1 MSEERGVSAAAVALS
16 FLLGG
21 ALGACVGLILAPDTG
36 RKTRERLRDLAA
48 EARERA
54 PGVAGGGGGGEAG
67 RDRVEEAIDQG
78 RSLLDEKR
86 SVLNSAYQAGR
97 DAFQRERDRI
107 QTP

>member
-1 MSEERGVSAAAVALS
+1 MSEERGFSAASVALS

-48 EARERA
+48 EARERTLD
-54 PGVAGGGGGGEAG
+54 VAEDV

-78 RSLLDEKR
+78 RGLLDEKR
-86 SVLNSAYQAGR
+86 SVLNAAYQAGR
-97 DAFQRERDRI
+97 DAFQRERDRP